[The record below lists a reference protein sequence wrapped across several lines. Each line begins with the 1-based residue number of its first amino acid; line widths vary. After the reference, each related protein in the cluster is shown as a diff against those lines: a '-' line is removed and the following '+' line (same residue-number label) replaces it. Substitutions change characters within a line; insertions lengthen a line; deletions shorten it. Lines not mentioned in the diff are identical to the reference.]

1 MVTDL
6 HHMIY
11 NFSIFIRFEDVAT
24 IKVPKSCP
32 SQVKEKGLNKFR
44 VRAFFENFGYQDS
57 FFNELG
63 AGNILLESDSSFKK
77 TF

>member
-44 VRAFFENFGYQDS
+44 ARAFFENFGYQDD
-57 FFNELG
+57 FFTQLG
-63 AGNILLESDSSFKK
+63 AGKIGWHLKAAYE
-77 TF
+77 TI